1 MVVPV
6 VAFVFV
12 SATVGPL
19 GVVLFVAIV
28 VVAPVVAFAA
38 AEVVVVVTAAV
49 VVAYAYVAVLCLGNF
64 CSFGSL

>member
-38 AEVVVVVTAAV
+38 AEVVVVV
-49 VVAYAYVAVLCLGNF
+49 AYAYVAVLCLGNF